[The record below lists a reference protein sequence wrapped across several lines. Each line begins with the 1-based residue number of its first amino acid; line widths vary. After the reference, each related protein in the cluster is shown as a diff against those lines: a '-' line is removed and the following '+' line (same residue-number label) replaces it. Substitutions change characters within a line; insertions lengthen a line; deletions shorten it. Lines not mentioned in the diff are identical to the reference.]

1 MRKGEKQKMKR
12 VVLGVSMVV
21 IFLVG
26 VTGCNMLDKVKSDF
40 NESKI
45 IVDNNIDEP
54 MVVIESSDEV
64 TTVTEETQL
73 VTLYFMDPIDD
84 KLMAEERTIPKV
96 TGIAR
101 ATMEELIRG
110 PVGSELNCAL
120 PVTTK
125 LLDINVR
132 DDGLAIVDFS
142 EDLINDLPVSAEA
155 EELAVYSIVN
165 TLTQFPTVQEV
176 EMRIEGRKVDTLL
189 GYVNLDENL
198 KRNAI
203 LLK

>member
-73 VTLYFMDPIDD
+73 VTLYFMDPIND

-132 DDGLAIVDFS
+132 EDGLAIVDFS

>member
-1 MRKGEKQKMKR
+1 MKR

-73 VTLYFMDPIDD
+73 VTLYFMDPIND

-132 DDGLAIVDFS
+132 EDGLAIVDFS

-198 KRNAI
+198 KRNAS

>member
-73 VTLYFMDPIDD
+73 VTLYFMDPIND

-132 DDGLAIVDFS
+132 EDGLAIVDFS

-198 KRNAI
+198 KRNAS